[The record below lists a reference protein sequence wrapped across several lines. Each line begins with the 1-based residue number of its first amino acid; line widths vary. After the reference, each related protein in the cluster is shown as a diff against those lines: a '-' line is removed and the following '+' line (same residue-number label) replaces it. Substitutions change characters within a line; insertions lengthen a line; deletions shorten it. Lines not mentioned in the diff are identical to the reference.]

1 MKPHLRASLLALLF
15 TCALSAQTVTTTVTR
30 VVTDPSGAPP
40 MLFSFLRIREQASNY
55 PPRQTAVATIPS
67 FRYCRVNTA

>member
-15 TCALSAQTVTTTVTR
+15 TCGLSAQTVTATVTR

-40 MLFSFLRIREQASNY
+40 D
-55 PPRQTAVATIPS
+55 AVLVLTNKGTGLELSAKADS
-67 FRYCRVNTA
+67 SDN